1 MPFAPYDSSGYP
13 TLNFIPSLA
22 TMIFGL
28 MAGELLRGRSAQV
41 ESKFLIPGRRVG
53 VAGPLAVGT
62 GLDLAGIG
70 PVVKVIWTPSWAIFS
85 TGWTLL
91 ILAGFFGVIDVVGLR
106 RWSFPLVI
114 VGMNSILMY
123 VMESM
128 LSGWF
133 HTRLKIHFG
142 QDVFARV
149 SDALHLGEVYVPI
162 VEHALV
168 LLAMWLVC
176 LWLYRQKIFVRI

>member
-1 MPFAPYDSSGYP
+1 M
-13 TLNFIPSLA
+13 
-22 TMIFGL
+22 
-28 MAGELLRGRSAQV
+28 
-41 ESKFLIPGRRVG
+41 
-53 VAGPLAVGT
+53 
-62 GLDLAGIG
+62 
-70 PVVKVIWTPSWAIFS
+70 VKVIWTPSWAIFS

-91 ILAGFFGVIDVVGLR
+91 MLAAFYGVIDIVGLR

-114 VGMNSILMY
+114 VGMNSVLMY
-123 VMESM
+123 IMESL

-133 HTRLKIHFG
+133 NARLKIHFG
-142 QDVFARV
+142 QDVFAHV
-149 SDALHLGEVYVPI
+149 AEGLHLGEAYVPI